1 MEEWKSRAADYLP
14 GRLAIEVLK
23 VEPDE
28 VIGQFEIEKAHTTWH
43 GYLHGGSVVALAD
56 TCCGYGAMRNLNDG
70 AIGFTTVD
78 LASNF
83 LGTALKGKVICSAK
97 PLHLGRSTQLWDA
110 TVKSEETG
118 KILAHFR
125 CTQMILW
132 PRS

>member
-1 MEEWKSRAADYLP
+1 
-14 GRLAIEVLK
+14 
-23 VEPDE
+23 
-28 VIGQFEIEKAHTTWH
+28 
-43 GYLHGGSVVALAD
+43 
-56 TCCGYGAMRNLNDG
+56 MRNLNDG